1 MTMRAILVFFF
12 AFTAATSV
20 DAADVSRGEHLYSQW
35 CQGCHDRLGPTRE
48 TMPGTTPLALRYQGT
63 LPAALVDRNDLTPEL
78 VKVVVRRGVSFMPT
92 FRKTELTDAELD
104 DIVAFL
110 VRKQPAKE

>member
-1 MTMRAILVFFF
+1 MTMRAILLVVV
-12 AFTAATSV
+12 AVTAATSV
-20 DAADVSRGEHLYSQW
+20 DAADVSRGERLYEQW

-48 TMPGTTPLALRYQGT
+48 TMPGTTPLAVRYQGT
-63 LPAALVDRNDLTPEL
+63 LPAALVDRDDLTPEL
-78 VKVVVRRGVSFMPT
+78 VKVYVRKGISFMPT

-110 VRKQPAKE
+110 VRKQPTKE

>member
-1 MTMRAILVFFF
+1 MRAILLLVF

-20 DAADVSRGEHLYSQW
+20 DAADVSRGERLYAQW

-48 TMPGTTPLALRYQGT
+48 TLPGTTPLALRSQGT
-63 LPAALVDRNDLTPEL
+63 LPAALVDRDDLTPEL
-78 VKVVVRRGVSFMPT
+78 VKVLVRRGVSFMPT

-104 DIVAFL
+104 DLVAFL
-110 VRKQPAKE
+110 VRKQPTKE

>member
-1 MTMRAILVFFF
+1 MTMRAILLLVF
-12 AFTAATSV
+12 ALATSV
-20 DAADVSRGEHLYSQW
+20 DAADVSRGERLYAQW

-48 TMPGTTPLALRYQGT
+48 TLPGTTPLALRYQGT
-63 LPAALVDRNDLTPEL
+63 LPAALVDRDDLTPEL
-78 VKVVVRRGVSFMPT
+78 VKVFVRRGVSFMPT

-110 VRKQPAKE
+110 VRKQPAKD